1 MIKTKSMLSFEYDDE
16 ENIILIISKIIYL
29 SDSSDLSSIG
39 NDNILSKNNSN
50 VEIIVEKQ
58 F

>member
-1 MIKTKSMLSFEYDDE
+1 MLSFEYDDE

-29 SDSSDLSSIG
+29 SDSRDLSFIE
-39 NDNILSKNNSN
+39 NDKILSKNNSN
-50 VEIIVEKQ
+50 VKIIVERR